1 MTRDYKPGD
10 LIFAKMK
17 GYPHW
22 PARVDDVPDGAVKPS
37 NVKLPIFFFGTH
49 ETAFLGPKDIFPY
62 AENKEKYGKPNKRK
76 GFNEGL
82 WEIENNP
89 KVELSD
95 QEVPAKR
102 ARLAT
107 AGSEGD
113 QEEAEA
119 EGTNTFKQH
128 RRTPSCSSTMT
139 YSPRDEDDVMMQP
152 VGSVTGKDPVSD
164 SSQEQEQ
171 EVEEEA
177 KAGDKRRKSTS
188 AKVPAKRAR
197 LATAGSEGDQKE
209 AEGANKDSENLPVSG
224 YDTAKK
230 GAPETPVKAKRGRKK
245 KILDMEPESE
255 KDEVIASPV
264 SSPPVAEVVTP
275 KRRGRKPKTK
285 KLLSPPLP
293 PTSGSEMDLSEP
305 ERKRKRGLEE
315 KPSKPQKSEEEDK
328 KKDGKNRKDEEK
340 PTDTGEKE
348 SKKEPEVK
356 QRKNAKGGSSS
367 DSEDDGEKNKNDRF
381 AAAKRR
387 NILKAQQDM
396 LEIERD
402 ERRRKLEEQ
411 KASEQSKEDGKKP
424 EEKKVKK
431 KKDLSA
437 DSRLQRLHGE
447 IKISLKIDSPDVKKC
462 IEALDELGTLQVT
475 TQHLQKHS
483 ELIATLKKIRRF
495 KASQDIMDKAT
506 MLYNKFKTMFLV
518 GEGDS
523 VITQVL
529 NKSLAEQRQHEEAKK
544 GAIKKAEQAKELSTD
559 TKGMSGDAEKN
570 PSQQDQDKEETTG
583 NAEQSRNT
591 AVKKTIV
598 AQLPSAARTY
608 LTDRK
613 SCFNLRNLLADLS
626 LGLQLPK
633 TEIAPVTRL

>member
-1 MTRDYKPGD
+1 MLPSVIAGDCVNQANMTRDYKPGD

-37 NVKLPIFFFGTH
+37 NAKLPIFFFGTH

-62 AENKEKYGKPNKRK
+62 AENKDKYGKPNKRK

-95 QEVPAKR
+95 QEMR
-102 ARLAT
+102 
-107 AGSEGD
+107 
-113 QEEAEA
+113 
-119 EGTNTFKQH
+119 
-128 RRTPSCSSTMT
+128 
-139 YSPRDEDDVMMQP
+139 P
-152 VGSVTGKDPVSD
+152 VESVADLVSD
-164 SSQEQEQ
+164 SSQEH
-171 EVEEEA
+171 EEEGEA

-188 AKVPAKRAR
+188 AKVSAKRVR
-197 LATAGSEGDQKE
+197 LATAGTEGVQEE
-209 AEGANKDSENLPVSG
+209 AEGANKDTENLPVSD
-224 YDTAKK
+224 YDTTKK

-245 KILDMEPESE
+245 KILEVEPESE

-264 SSPPVAEVVTP
+264 LSPPVAEVVTP
-275 KRRGRKPKTK
+275 KRRGRKPKAE

-305 ERKRKRGLEE
+305 EKRRKRGLEE
-315 KPSKPQKSEEEDK
+315 KPTKPQKSEEEDK
-328 KKDGKNRKDEEK
+328 KKDGRKRKDGEK
-340 PTDTGEKE
+340 PVETGEKE
-348 SKKEPEVK
+348 SMKEPEVK
-356 QRKNAKGGSSS
+356 RRKNAKGGSSS
-367 DSEDDGEKNKNDRF
+367 DSEDDGEKNKND
-381 AAAKRR
+381 AKRH

-396 LEIERD
+396 LEMERD
-402 ERRRKLEEQ
+402 ERRRKMEEQ
-411 KASEQSKEDGKKP
+411 KASEQSKDDGKKP
-424 EEKKVKK
+424 EEKKVEK
-431 KKDLSA
+431 KKDLSTE
-437 DSRLQRLHGE
+437 SRLQRLHGE

-559 TKGMSGDAEKN
+559 TKGMNGDVCAGERN
-570 PSQQDQDKEETTG
+570 VSQQDQDKEETTG
-583 NAEQSRNT
+583 KEPGNAEQSSAGKEQT
-591 AVKKTIV
+591 EEESEKQQKGGES
-598 AQLPSAARTY
+598 LPE
-608 LTDRK
+608 
-613 SCFNLRNLLADLS
+613 N
-626 LGLQLPK
+626 
-633 TEIAPVTRL
+633 